1 MPRKGRQVI
10 IARGIARSTI
20 SGSRKTTTRESPPPP
35 PSLALSFSYF
45 FHFHLRIE
53 NTHLEGTRIG
63 IFEPISN
70 FSKEGK
76 IEGRDRS
83 CCTRTHTHIDARN
96 GVVGTCPVPRR
107 TVAGLDLVV
116 GVRACTPCAIRGD
129 GGGERME
136 RVDERGVRPEHVT
149 PDSYTDCCYGINL

>member
-35 PSLALSFSYF
+35 PSLALSFSHF

-83 CCTRTHTHIDARN
+83 CCTRTHTHTHGCAKRGSRYMPRPSTYSGGFRFSGRCTRVHPVRYQRGWGRGKDGEGGRARGASRTRDA
-96 GVVGTCPVPRR
+96 
-107 TVAGLDLVV
+107 
-116 GVRACTPCAIRGD
+116 
-129 GGGERME
+129 
-136 RVDERGVRPEHVT
+136 
-149 PDSYTDCCYGINL
+149 

>member
-35 PSLALSFSYF
+35 SLALSFSHF

-63 IFEPISN
+63 IFEPISS

-83 CCTRTHTHIDARN
+83 CCTRTHTRGCAKRGSRYMPRPSTYSGGFRFSGRCTRVHPVRYQRGWGRGKDGEGGRARGASRTRDA
-96 GVVGTCPVPRR
+96 
-107 TVAGLDLVV
+107 
-116 GVRACTPCAIRGD
+116 
-129 GGGERME
+129 
-136 RVDERGVRPEHVT
+136 
-149 PDSYTDCCYGINL
+149 